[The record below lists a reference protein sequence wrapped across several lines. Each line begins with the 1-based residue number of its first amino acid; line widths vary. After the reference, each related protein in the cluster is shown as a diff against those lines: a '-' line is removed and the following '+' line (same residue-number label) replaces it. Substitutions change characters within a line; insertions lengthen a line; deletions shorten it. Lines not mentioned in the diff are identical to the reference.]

1 MQLSVKSDYAAR
13 AVLGLAIHFDSH
25 SSIRVED
32 LAAQQGVPSNYL
44 AQILIELKAKQIV
57 KSQRGKVG
65 GYRLARS
72 PAEITLG
79 EVIRSIHGTV
89 FDSPALADG
98 RCPTEL
104 REAWNKLQRNL
115 DATADS
121 INFQNL
127 LDASKR
133 RDEMY
138 YI

>member
-13 AVLGLAIHFDSH
+13 AVLGLAVHFDSQPAV
-25 SSIRVED
+25 RVED
-32 LAAQQGVPSNYL
+32 LAAKQGVPPNYL

-79 EVIRSIHGTV
+79 EVIRSMHGTV
-89 FDSPALADG
+89 FDSPALTDG
-98 RCPTEL
+98 RCPAEL
-104 REAWNKLQRNL
+104 REAWEKLQKNL
-115 DATADS
+115 DATADG
-121 INFQNL
+121 ITFQHL
-127 LDASKR
+127 LDAGASK
-133 RDEMY
+133 DEMY